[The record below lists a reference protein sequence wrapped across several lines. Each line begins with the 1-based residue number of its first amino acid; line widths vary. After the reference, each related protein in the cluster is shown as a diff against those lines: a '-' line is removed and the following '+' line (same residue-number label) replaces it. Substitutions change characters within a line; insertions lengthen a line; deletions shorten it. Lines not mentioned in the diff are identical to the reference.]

1 MGRKEKTRDELFK
14 EISDLRECV
23 VQFEKVDAERKN
35 AEAALRQ
42 TEEKYRK
49 MFENATEGIFQ
60 TSVDGKFLSANPS
73 LARIHGYDSPED
85 LMRSITNINRQLY
98 VNPSDRLTMVNL
110 LKRHGVAQ
118 NFEVQMYRKD
128 GNLQWIMMNV
138 REVRDD
144 KGNTLYYE
152 GTMQDITRRKK
163 AEAALMESEERYRT
177 AIEHSNDGVAIIHEN
192 KHQYVN
198 KRFVDMF
205 EYDSADEIIA
215 KPVTIVAHPDDVEKL
230 ISINNRRQ
238 RNEPVPSRY
247 EFKGITKKG
256 KTIYVEV
263 SAAVIPSRGIF
274 VYLVYLRDITGRK
287 QAEETLRNERNRFRA
302 LSDNAPFGIIMID
315 PDGTFTY
322 LNPKFKELFGYD
334 LNDVPSGSQWIKKA
348 FPDPVYRKNVIIA
361 WINDMK
367 YSKPG
372 HKLFSRTFDVAC
384 KDQTS
389 KTVNFIPVQ
398 LATGEYILTCED
410 ITERIQA
417 HEALIQSR
425 NELEKLN
432 RAKTKAV
439 NHVSHELKTPL
450 SVIQGNIRILKRKLE
465 NTQLSYQTIKGL
477 LESLER
483 NLERLLNISKETDKI
498 FSVSQEL
505 EAGATLD
512 ELDRIWQRIE
522 GLSDIPRDI
531 RTHWNIVKEWMNQ
544 YMAGSTLSFQLIDL
558 YSFIL
563 PIIEKAKHAAKHRV
577 IDFEV
582 EGHNDLFVFMDP
594 VILKDVGEG
603 LIKNAIENTP
613 DGGRIRVSVEQRS
626 DRVLLHV
633 ADTGVGITDDNRQ
646 YLFDGLFHT
655 KDTEM
660 YSSKRPY
667 DFGAGGKGLELLRMK
682 FYGKRFGFEISLA
695 STRCSFIPTDQDLCP
710 GAISQ
715 CPYCKTEEDCFNS
728 GGTTFTVSFP
738 VGQKAR
744 P

>member
-1 MGRKEKTRDELFK
+1 MGRTGKTKDELLK
-14 EISDLRECV
+14 EISDLHECI

-35 AEAALRQ
+35 VETVLQQ
-42 TEEKYRK
+42 TEERYRNIYEYA
-49 MFENATEGIFQ
+49 MEGIFQ
-60 TSVDGKFLSANPS
+60 TSIDGRFLSANPS

-85 LMRSITNINRQLY
+85 LIHSITNIAQQLY
-98 VNPSDRLTMVNL
+98 VNPADRFVLMDL
-110 LKRHGVAQ
+110 LNKHGAAQ

-144 KGNTLYYE
+144 LGALLYYE

-163 AEAALMESEERYRT
+163 AEAALIESEERYRT

-198 KRFVDMF
+198 RRFVEMF
-205 EYDSADEIIA
+205 EYDTPDDIIG
-215 KPVTIVAHPDDVEKL
+215 KPVTIVAHPDDAEKL

-247 EFKGITKKG
+247 EFKGITKTG
-256 KTIYVEV
+256 KTIFVEV
-263 SAAVIPSRGIF
+263 SAAIIPSRGVL

-287 QAEETLRNERNRFRA
+287 QAEETLRNERNRFRI
-302 LSDNAPFGIIMID
+302 LSESAPFGITMID
-315 PDGTFTY
+315 AQGNFTY
-322 LNPKFKELFGYD
+322 INPKFRELFGYD
-334 LNDVPSGSQWIKKA
+334 LSDVQNGREWFKKA
-348 FPDPVYRKNVIIA
+348 FPDPVYRKKVIA
-361 WINDMK
+361 TWVNDVK
-367 YSKPG
+367 YSRPEHG
-372 HKLFSRTFDVAC
+372 FVSRTFDVTC

-389 KTVNFIPVQ
+389 KTINFIPVQ
-398 LATGEYILTCED
+398 LANGEHITTFED

-432 RAKTKAV
+432 SAKTKAV
-439 NHVSHELKTPL
+439 NHISHELKTPL
-450 SVIQGNIRILKRKLE
+450 SVIQGNIRLLKRKLE
-465 NTQLSYQTIKGL
+465 NTHSYPVIKGL

-483 NLERLLNISKETDKI
+483 NLERLLNISKETDRI
-498 FSVSQEL
+498 FSVSHEL

-512 ELDRIWQRIE
+512 ELERLWQRIE
-522 GLSDIPRDI
+522 GLSDIPRNI
-531 RTHWNIVKEWMNQ
+531 RTHWNTVKEWMNQ

-563 PIIEKAKHAAKHRV
+563 SIVEKAKHAAAHR
-577 IDFEV
+577 IIRFEV
-582 EGHNDLFVFMDP
+582 EGHNDLFVYMDP
-594 VILKDVGEG
+594 VIMKDVGEG

-613 DGGRIRVSVEQRS
+613 DGGKIKVSVEQRN
-626 DRVLLHV
+626 DRVLLRV
-633 ADTGVGITDDNRQ
+633 IDTGVGITADNQQ

-660 YSSKRPY
+660 YSSKKPY

-682 FYGKRFGFEISLA
+682 FYAKRFGFDISLT
-695 STRCSFIPTDQDLCP
+695 SVRCGFIPTDHDSCP
-710 GAISQ
+710 GNISQ
-715 CPYCKTEEDCFNS
+715 CPHCGTEEDCYRS
-728 GGTTFTVSFP
+728 GTTFTVSFP
-738 VGQKAR
+738 VGHKTREA
-744 P
+744 